1 MVGFT
6 QNIVWLARR
15 KVTRLSRIPKEKFA
29 VIVPLE
35 WVRALYNIG
44 YSDPIYVDV
53 AILDDG
59 KIIIKPVR
67 EEPELIENENK

>member
-15 KVTRLSRIPKEKFA
+15 KVSKLSKTPREKFA

-35 WVRALYNIG
+35 WVRALHNIG
-44 YSDPIYVDV
+44 YKDPIYVDV

-67 EEPELIENENK
+67 EEPELIENEKE